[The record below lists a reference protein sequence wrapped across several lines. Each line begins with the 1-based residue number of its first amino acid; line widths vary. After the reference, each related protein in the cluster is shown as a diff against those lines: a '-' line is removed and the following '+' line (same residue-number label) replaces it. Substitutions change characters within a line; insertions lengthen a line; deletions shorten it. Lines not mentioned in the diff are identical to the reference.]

1 MSQYCEGRNRDM
13 RYNSAHTAIQIRQA
27 TVEVTR
33 RFRLMVIT
41 HPFVQHTGICLEI
54 LTWDLVGDEGRYL

>member
-1 MSQYCEGRNRDM
+1 M